1 MIDRSSRR
9 RFGQNYLTD
18 KSVIYQIVDKINPGK
33 EDSFIEIGPGQG
45 AITGSIKNSSQ
56 NLTLIE
62 FDKENIAYLKSS
74 LGDGIKIYEEDVLK
88 IDLSFIKNNDRVI
101 GNLPYNIASQ
111 IILRFLELNTKI
123 FDMHFMVQKE
133 MAEVLTSS
141 PGNKSWNKFAVKVA
155 FFYETEILLD
165 ISPEA
170 FDIKPKVD
178 SSLVRFKPINSQAFE
193 IKKLFQIIDLSF
205 QSKRKTIFNNLK
217 KHNINWEKLKFD
229 KNLRAEQLSLEDF
242 LEIYSSKSLKDQDY
256 LNKYVLKV
264 HGAMKTGLLH
274 SKILTTIR
282 DPRDVCASFK
292 EFMKSD
298 FESALT
304 AAKGMIK
311 LVKIQNMLVIIP
323 LVSHCIQV

>member
-62 FDKENIAYLKSS
+62 IDKENIAYLKSS

-141 PGNKSWNKFAVKVA
+141 PGNKTWNKFAVKVA

-242 LEIYSSKSLKDQDY
+242 LEIYK
-256 LNKYVLKV
+256 N
-264 HGAMKTGLLH
+264 A
-274 SKILTTIR
+274 
-282 DPRDVCASFK
+282 
-292 EFMKSD
+292 
-298 FESALT
+298 
-304 AAKGMIK
+304 
-311 LVKIQNMLVIIP
+311 
-323 LVSHCIQV
+323 

>member
-45 AITGSIKNSSQ
+45 AITGSIKNRSK

-62 FDKENIAYLKSS
+62 IDKENIAYLKSS
-74 LGDGIKIYEEDVLK
+74 LGDGIKIFEEDVLK

-155 FFYETEILLD
+155 FFYETEILMD

-170 FDIKPKVD
+170 FDIKPKVN

-242 LEIYSSKSLKDQDY
+242 LEIYK
-256 LNKYVLKV
+256 N
-264 HGAMKTGLLH
+264 A
-274 SKILTTIR
+274 
-282 DPRDVCASFK
+282 
-292 EFMKSD
+292 
-298 FESALT
+298 
-304 AAKGMIK
+304 
-311 LVKIQNMLVIIP
+311 
-323 LVSHCIQV
+323 

>member
-62 FDKENIAYLKSS
+62 IDKENIAYLKSS
-74 LGDGIKIYEEDVLK
+74 LGNEIKIFEEDVLK

-242 LEIYSSKSLKDQDY
+242 LEIYK
-256 LNKYVLKV
+256 N
-264 HGAMKTGLLH
+264 A
-274 SKILTTIR
+274 
-282 DPRDVCASFK
+282 
-292 EFMKSD
+292 
-298 FESALT
+298 
-304 AAKGMIK
+304 
-311 LVKIQNMLVIIP
+311 
-323 LVSHCIQV
+323 

>member
-9 RFGQNYLTD
+9 RFGQNYLRD
-18 KSVIYQIVDKINPGK
+18 KSVIYQIVDKINPRK

-45 AITGSIKNSSQ
+45 AITGGIKNNSK

-62 FDKENIAYLKSS
+62 VDKENVAYLKNS
-74 LGDGIKIYEEDVLK
+74 LGNEVQIFEEDVLK
-88 IDLSFIKNNDRVI
+88 IDLSFIEDNDRII

-111 IILRFLELNTKI
+111 IILRFLELNKKI
-123 FDMHFMVQKE
+123 SDMHFMVQKE

-155 FFYETEILLD
+155 FFYETEILMD

-170 FDIKPKVD
+170 FDIKPKVN

-217 KHNINWEKLKFD
+217 NHNINWEKLKFD
-229 KNLRAEQLSLEDF
+229 KNLRAEQLSLENF
-242 LEIYSSKSLKDQDY
+242 LEIYK
-256 LNKYVLKV
+256 N
-264 HGAMKTGLLH
+264 A
-274 SKILTTIR
+274 
-282 DPRDVCASFK
+282 
-292 EFMKSD
+292 
-298 FESALT
+298 
-304 AAKGMIK
+304 
-311 LVKIQNMLVIIP
+311 
-323 LVSHCIQV
+323 

>member
-9 RFGQNYLTD
+9 RFGQNYLSD
-18 KSVIYQIVDKINPGK
+18 KSVIYQIVDKINPAK

-45 AITGSIKNSSQ
+45 AITEGIKNNSK

-62 FDKENIAYLKSS
+62 IDRKNVAYLKNS
-74 LGDGIKIYEEDVLK
+74 LGNEIEIFEEDVLK
-88 IDLSFIKNNDRVI
+88 IDLSFIKNNDRIV

-111 IILRFLELNTKI
+111 IILRFLELNEKI
-123 FDMHFMVQKE
+123 SDMHFMVQKE

-155 FFYETEILLD
+155 FFYETEILMD

-242 LEIYSSKSLKDQDY
+242 LEIYK
-256 LNKYVLKV
+256 N
-264 HGAMKTGLLH
+264 A
-274 SKILTTIR
+274 
-282 DPRDVCASFK
+282 
-292 EFMKSD
+292 
-298 FESALT
+298 
-304 AAKGMIK
+304 
-311 LVKIQNMLVIIP
+311 
-323 LVSHCIQV
+323 

>member
-45 AITGSIKNSSQ
+45 AITGTIKNSSQ
-56 NLTLIE
+56 NLTLVEI
-62 FDKENIAYLKSS
+62 DKENIAYLKSS
-74 LGDGIKIYEEDVLK
+74 LGNEIKIFEEDVLK
-88 IDLSFIKNNDRVI
+88 VDLSFIKNNDRVI

-155 FFYETEILLD
+155 FFYETEILMD

-242 LEIYSSKSLKDQDY
+242 LEIYK
-256 LNKYVLKV
+256 N
-264 HGAMKTGLLH
+264 A
-274 SKILTTIR
+274 
-282 DPRDVCASFK
+282 
-292 EFMKSD
+292 
-298 FESALT
+298 
-304 AAKGMIK
+304 
-311 LVKIQNMLVIIP
+311 
-323 LVSHCIQV
+323 

>member
-45 AITGSIKNSSQ
+45 AITGSIKNSSK

-62 FDKENIAYLKSS
+62 IDKENIAYLKSS
-74 LGDGIKIYEEDVLK
+74 LGNEIKIFEEDVLK
-88 IDLSFIKNNDRVI
+88 VDLSFIKNNDRVI

-155 FFYETEILLD
+155 FFYETEILLG

-178 SSLVRFKPINSQAFE
+178 SCLVRFKPINCQAFE

-242 LEIYSSKSLKDQDY
+242 LEIYK
-256 LNKYVLKV
+256 N
-264 HGAMKTGLLH
+264 A
-274 SKILTTIR
+274 
-282 DPRDVCASFK
+282 
-292 EFMKSD
+292 
-298 FESALT
+298 
-304 AAKGMIK
+304 
-311 LVKIQNMLVIIP
+311 
-323 LVSHCIQV
+323 

>member
-45 AITGSIKNSSQ
+45 AITGSIKNSSK

-62 FDKENIAYLKSS
+62 IDKENIAYLKSS
-74 LGDGIKIYEEDVLK
+74 LGNEIKIFEEDVLK
-88 IDLSFIKNNDRVI
+88 VDLSFIKNNDRVI

-217 KHNINWEKLKFD
+217 KHKINWEKLKFD

-242 LEIYSSKSLKDQDY
+242 LEIYK
-256 LNKYVLKV
+256 N
-264 HGAMKTGLLH
+264 A
-274 SKILTTIR
+274 
-282 DPRDVCASFK
+282 
-292 EFMKSD
+292 
-298 FESALT
+298 
-304 AAKGMIK
+304 
-311 LVKIQNMLVIIP
+311 
-323 LVSHCIQV
+323 

>member
-62 FDKENIAYLKSS
+62 IDKENIAYLKSS
-74 LGDGIKIYEEDVLK
+74 LGDGIKIFEEDVLK

-217 KHNINWEKLKFD
+217 NHNINWEKLKFD

-242 LEIYSSKSLKDQDY
+242 LEIYK
-256 LNKYVLKV
+256 N
-264 HGAMKTGLLH
+264 A
-274 SKILTTIR
+274 
-282 DPRDVCASFK
+282 
-292 EFMKSD
+292 
-298 FESALT
+298 
-304 AAKGMIK
+304 
-311 LVKIQNMLVIIP
+311 
-323 LVSHCIQV
+323 

>member
-9 RFGQNYLTD
+9 RFGQNYLRD
-18 KSVIYQIVDKINPGK
+18 KSVIYQIVDKINPRK

-45 AITGSIKNSSQ
+45 AITGGIKNNSK

-62 FDKENIAYLKSS
+62 IDKENVAYLKNS
-74 LGDGIKIYEEDVLK
+74 LGNEVQIFEEDILK
-88 IDLSFIKNNDRVI
+88 IDLSFIENNDRII

-111 IILRFLELNTKI
+111 IILRFLELNKKI
-123 FDMHFMVQKE
+123 SDMHFMVQKE

-155 FFYETEILLD
+155 FFYETEILMD

-178 SSLVRFKPINSQAFE
+178 SSLVRFKPINSEAFE

-217 KHNINWEKLKFD
+217 NHNINWEKLKFD

-242 LEIYSSKSLKDQDY
+242 LEIYK
-256 LNKYVLKV
+256 N
-264 HGAMKTGLLH
+264 A
-274 SKILTTIR
+274 
-282 DPRDVCASFK
+282 
-292 EFMKSD
+292 
-298 FESALT
+298 
-304 AAKGMIK
+304 
-311 LVKIQNMLVIIP
+311 
-323 LVSHCIQV
+323 

>member
-1 MIDRSSRR
+1 MVNRSSRR

-18 KSVIYQIVDKINPGK
+18 KSVIYQIVDKINPRK

-45 AITGSIKNSSQ
+45 AITRDIKNNSK

-62 FDKENIAYLKSS
+62 IDKENVAYLKNS
-74 LGDGIKIYEEDVLK
+74 LGNEIEIFEEDILK
-88 IDLSFIKNNDRVI
+88 IDLSFIKNNDRIV

-111 IILRFLELNTKI
+111 IILRFLELNKKI
-123 FDMHFMVQKE
+123 SDMHFMVQKE

-155 FFYETEILLD
+155 FFYETEILMD

-170 FDIKPKVD
+170 FDIKPKVN

-217 KHNINWEKLKFD
+217 KHNINWEELKFD
-229 KNLRAEQLSLEDF
+229 KNLRAEQLSLENF
-242 LEIYSSKSLKDQDY
+242 LEIYK
-256 LNKYVLKV
+256 N
-264 HGAMKTGLLH
+264 A
-274 SKILTTIR
+274 
-282 DPRDVCASFK
+282 
-292 EFMKSD
+292 
-298 FESALT
+298 
-304 AAKGMIK
+304 
-311 LVKIQNMLVIIP
+311 
-323 LVSHCIQV
+323 

>member
-9 RFGQNYLTD
+9 RFGQNYLKD
-18 KSVIYQIVDKINPGK
+18 KSVIYQIVDKIDPRK

-45 AITGSIKNSSQ
+45 AITGAIKNNSK
-56 NLTLIE
+56 NLALVEI
-62 FDKENIAYLKSS
+62 DKENVAYLKNS
-74 LGDGIKIYEEDVLK
+74 LGNEIKIFEEDVLK
-88 IDLSFIKNNDRVI
+88 IDLGFIKNNDRIV

-111 IILRFLELNTKI
+111 IILRFLELNKKI

-155 FFYETEILLD
+155 FFYETEILMD

-193 IKKLFQIIDLSF
+193 IKKLFQIIDFCF

-217 KHNINWEKLKFD
+217 KHNINWENLKFD

-242 LEIYSSKSLKDQDY
+242 LEIYK
-256 LNKYVLKV
+256 N
-264 HGAMKTGLLH
+264 A
-274 SKILTTIR
+274 
-282 DPRDVCASFK
+282 
-292 EFMKSD
+292 
-298 FESALT
+298 
-304 AAKGMIK
+304 
-311 LVKIQNMLVIIP
+311 
-323 LVSHCIQV
+323 

>member
-9 RFGQNYLTD
+9 RFGQNYLRD
-18 KSVIYQIVDKINPGK
+18 KSVIYQIVDKINPRK

-45 AITGSIKNSSQ
+45 AITGGIKNNSK

-62 FDKENIAYLKSS
+62 IDKENVSYLKNS
-74 LGDGIKIYEEDVLK
+74 LGNEIEIFEEDVLK
-88 IDLSFIKNNDRVI
+88 IDLSFIKNNDRIV
-101 GNLPYNIASQ
+101 GNLPYNVASQ
-111 IILRFLELNTKI
+111 IILRFLELNKKI
-123 FDMHFMVQKE
+123 SDMHFMVQKE

-155 FFYETEILLD
+155 FFYETEILMD

-193 IKKLFQIIDLSF
+193 IQKLFQIIDLSF

-217 KHNINWEKLKFD
+217 NHNINWEKLKFD

-242 LEIYSSKSLKDQDY
+242 LEIYK
-256 LNKYVLKV
+256 N
-264 HGAMKTGLLH
+264 A
-274 SKILTTIR
+274 
-282 DPRDVCASFK
+282 
-292 EFMKSD
+292 
-298 FESALT
+298 
-304 AAKGMIK
+304 
-311 LVKIQNMLVIIP
+311 
-323 LVSHCIQV
+323 

>member
-9 RFGQNYLTD
+9 RFGQNYLKD
-18 KSVIYQIVDKINPGK
+18 KSVIYQIVDKIDPRK

-45 AITGSIKNSSQ
+45 AITGAIKNNSK
-56 NLTLIE
+56 NLALVEI
-62 FDKENIAYLKSS
+62 DKENVAYLKNS
-74 LGDGIKIYEEDVLK
+74 LGNEIKIFEEDVLK
-88 IDLSFIKNNDRVI
+88 IDLGFIKNNDRII

-111 IILRFLELNTKI
+111 IILRFLELNKKI

-155 FFYETEILLD
+155 FFYETEILMD

-170 FDIKPKVD
+170 FDIKPNVD

-242 LEIYSSKSLKDQDY
+242 LEIYK
-256 LNKYVLKV
+256 N
-264 HGAMKTGLLH
+264 A
-274 SKILTTIR
+274 
-282 DPRDVCASFK
+282 
-292 EFMKSD
+292 
-298 FESALT
+298 
-304 AAKGMIK
+304 
-311 LVKIQNMLVIIP
+311 
-323 LVSHCIQV
+323 

>member
-9 RFGQNYLTD
+9 RFGQNYLRD
-18 KSVIYQIVDKINPGK
+18 KSVIYQIVDKINPRK

-45 AITGSIKNSSQ
+45 AITGGIKNNSK

-62 FDKENIAYLKSS
+62 VDKENVAYLKNS
-74 LGDGIKIYEEDVLK
+74 LGNEVQIFEEDVLK
-88 IDLSFIKNNDRVI
+88 IDLSFIKNNDRIV

-111 IILRFLELNTKI
+111 IILRFLELNKKI
-123 FDMHFMVQKE
+123 SDMHFMVQKE

-155 FFYETEILLD
+155 FFYETEILMD

-217 KHNINWEKLKFD
+217 NHNINWEKLKFD
-229 KNLRAEQLSLEDF
+229 KNLRAEQLRLEDF
-242 LEIYSSKSLKDQDY
+242 LEIYK
-256 LNKYVLKV
+256 N
-264 HGAMKTGLLH
+264 A
-274 SKILTTIR
+274 
-282 DPRDVCASFK
+282 
-292 EFMKSD
+292 
-298 FESALT
+298 
-304 AAKGMIK
+304 
-311 LVKIQNMLVIIP
+311 
-323 LVSHCIQV
+323 

>member
-62 FDKENIAYLKSS
+62 IDKENIAYLNSS
-74 LGDGIKIYEEDVLK
+74 LGDGIKIFEEDVLK

-242 LEIYSSKSLKDQDY
+242 LEIYK
-256 LNKYVLKV
+256 N
-264 HGAMKTGLLH
+264 A
-274 SKILTTIR
+274 
-282 DPRDVCASFK
+282 
-292 EFMKSD
+292 
-298 FESALT
+298 
-304 AAKGMIK
+304 
-311 LVKIQNMLVIIP
+311 
-323 LVSHCIQV
+323 

>member
-45 AITGSIKNSSQ
+45 AITGSIKNSSK

-62 FDKENIAYLKSS
+62 IDKENIAYLKSS
-74 LGDGIKIYEEDVLK
+74 LGDEIKIFEEDVLK

-242 LEIYSSKSLKDQDY
+242 LEIYK
-256 LNKYVLKV
+256 N
-264 HGAMKTGLLH
+264 A
-274 SKILTTIR
+274 
-282 DPRDVCASFK
+282 
-292 EFMKSD
+292 
-298 FESALT
+298 
-304 AAKGMIK
+304 
-311 LVKIQNMLVIIP
+311 
-323 LVSHCIQV
+323 

>member
-18 KSVIYQIVDKINPGK
+18 KSVIYQIVDKIDPRK

-45 AITGSIKNSSQ
+45 AITGAIKNNSK
-56 NLTLIE
+56 NLALVEI
-62 FDKENIAYLKSS
+62 DKENVAYLKNS
-74 LGDGIKIYEEDVLK
+74 LGNEIKIFEEDVLK
-88 IDLSFIKNNDRVI
+88 IDLGFIKNNDRIV

-111 IILRFLELNTKI
+111 IILRFLELNKKI

-155 FFYETEILLD
+155 FFYETEILMD

-193 IKKLFQIIDLSF
+193 IKKLFQIIDFCF

-217 KHNINWEKLKFD
+217 KHNINWDKLKFD

-242 LEIYSSKSLKDQDY
+242 LEIYK
-256 LNKYVLKV
+256 N
-264 HGAMKTGLLH
+264 A
-274 SKILTTIR
+274 
-282 DPRDVCASFK
+282 
-292 EFMKSD
+292 
-298 FESALT
+298 
-304 AAKGMIK
+304 
-311 LVKIQNMLVIIP
+311 
-323 LVSHCIQV
+323 

>member
-1 MIDRSSRR
+1 MNQRNIRR
-9 RFGQNYLTD
+9 KFGQNYLKD

-62 FDKENIAYLKSS
+62 IDKENIAYLKSS
-74 LGDGIKIYEEDVLK
+74 LGDGIKIFEEDVLK
-88 IDLSFIKNNDRVI
+88 IDLSFIKNNDRIV

-111 IILRFLELNTKI
+111 IILRFLELNKKI
-123 FDMHFMVQKE
+123 SDMHFMVQKE

-229 KNLRAEQLSLEDF
+229 KNLRAEQLSLENF
-242 LEIYSSKSLKDQDY
+242 LEIYK
-256 LNKYVLKV
+256 N
-264 HGAMKTGLLH
+264 A
-274 SKILTTIR
+274 
-282 DPRDVCASFK
+282 
-292 EFMKSD
+292 
-298 FESALT
+298 
-304 AAKGMIK
+304 
-311 LVKIQNMLVIIP
+311 
-323 LVSHCIQV
+323 

>member
-9 RFGQNYLTD
+9 RFGQNYLRD

-45 AITGSIKNSSQ
+45 AITGGIKNNSK

-62 FDKENIAYLKSS
+62 IDKENVAYLKNS
-74 LGDGIKIYEEDVLK
+74 LGNEIKIFEEDVLK

-111 IILRFLELNTKI
+111 IIIRFLELNKKI
-123 FDMHFMVQKE
+123 SDMHFMVQKE

-155 FFYETEILLD
+155 FFYETEILMD

-217 KHNINWEKLKFD
+217 NHNINWEKLKFD

-242 LEIYSSKSLKDQDY
+242 LEIYK
-256 LNKYVLKV
+256 N
-264 HGAMKTGLLH
+264 A
-274 SKILTTIR
+274 
-282 DPRDVCASFK
+282 
-292 EFMKSD
+292 
-298 FESALT
+298 
-304 AAKGMIK
+304 
-311 LVKIQNMLVIIP
+311 
-323 LVSHCIQV
+323 

>member
-9 RFGQNYLTD
+9 RFGQNYLRD
-18 KSVIYQIVDKINPGK
+18 KSVIYQIVDKINPRK

-45 AITGSIKNSSQ
+45 AITEGIKNNSK

-62 FDKENIAYLKSS
+62 VDKENVAYLKNS
-74 LGDGIKIYEEDVLK
+74 LGNEVQIFEEDVLK

-111 IILRFLELNTKI
+111 IILRFLELNKKI
-123 FDMHFMVQKE
+123 SDMHFMVQKE

-155 FFYETEILLD
+155 FFYETEILMD

-193 IKKLFQIIDLSF
+193 IQKLFQIIDLSF

-217 KHNINWEKLKFD
+217 NHNINWEKLKFD

-242 LEIYSSKSLKDQDY
+242 LEIYK
-256 LNKYVLKV
+256 N
-264 HGAMKTGLLH
+264 A
-274 SKILTTIR
+274 
-282 DPRDVCASFK
+282 
-292 EFMKSD
+292 
-298 FESALT
+298 
-304 AAKGMIK
+304 
-311 LVKIQNMLVIIP
+311 
-323 LVSHCIQV
+323 

>member
-1 MIDRSSRR
+1 MTDRSSRR
-9 RFGQNYLTD
+9 RFGQNYLKD
-18 KSVIYQIVDKINPGK
+18 KSVIYQIVDKIDPRK

-45 AITGSIKNSSQ
+45 AITGAIKNNSK
-56 NLTLIE
+56 NLALVEI
-62 FDKENIAYLKSS
+62 DKENVAYLKNS
-74 LGDGIKIYEEDVLK
+74 LGNEIKIFEEDVLK
-88 IDLSFIKNNDRVI
+88 IDLGFIKNNDRII

-111 IILRFLELNTKI
+111 IILRFLELNKKI

-155 FFYETEILLD
+155 FFYETEILMD

-170 FDIKPKVD
+170 FDIKPKVN

-242 LEIYSSKSLKDQDY
+242 LEIYK
-256 LNKYVLKV
+256 N
-264 HGAMKTGLLH
+264 A
-274 SKILTTIR
+274 
-282 DPRDVCASFK
+282 
-292 EFMKSD
+292 
-298 FESALT
+298 
-304 AAKGMIK
+304 
-311 LVKIQNMLVIIP
+311 
-323 LVSHCIQV
+323 

>member
-9 RFGQNYLTD
+9 RFGQNYLVD
-18 KSVIYQIVDKINPGK
+18 KSVIYQIIDKINPGM
-33 EDSFIEIGPGQG
+33 EESFIEIGPGQG
-45 AITGSIKNSSQ
+45 AITGGIRNNSK

-62 FDKENIAYLKSS
+62 IDKENVSYLKNS
-74 LGDGIKIYEEDVLK
+74 LGDEIEIFEEDVLK
-88 IDLSFIKNNDRVI
+88 IDLSFIKNNDRIV
-101 GNLPYNIASQ
+101 GNLPYNVASQ
-111 IILRFLELNTKI
+111 IILRFLELNKKI
-123 FDMHFMVQKE
+123 SDMHFMVQKE

-155 FFYETEILLD
+155 FFYETEILMD

-217 KHNINWEKLKFD
+217 NHNINWEKLKFD

-242 LEIYSSKSLKDQDY
+242 LEIYK
-256 LNKYVLKV
+256 NV
-264 HGAMKTGLLH
+264 
-274 SKILTTIR
+274 
-282 DPRDVCASFK
+282 
-292 EFMKSD
+292 
-298 FESALT
+298 
-304 AAKGMIK
+304 
-311 LVKIQNMLVIIP
+311 
-323 LVSHCIQV
+323 

>member
-1 MIDRSSRR
+1 MVDRSSRR

-18 KSVIYQIVDKINPGK
+18 KSVIYQIVDKINPRK

-45 AITGSIKNSSQ
+45 AITRDIKNNSK

-62 FDKENIAYLKSS
+62 IDKENVAYLKNS
-74 LGDGIKIYEEDVLK
+74 LGNEIEIFEEDILK
-88 IDLSFIKNNDRVI
+88 IDLSFIKNNDRIV

-111 IILRFLELNTKI
+111 IILRFLELNKKI
-123 FDMHFMVQKE
+123 SDMHFMVQKE

-155 FFYETEILLD
+155 FFYETEILMD

-170 FDIKPKVD
+170 FDIKPKVN
-178 SSLVRFKPINSQAFE
+178 SSLVRFKPINSQALE

-242 LEIYSSKSLKDQDY
+242 LEIYK
-256 LNKYVLKV
+256 N
-264 HGAMKTGLLH
+264 A
-274 SKILTTIR
+274 
-282 DPRDVCASFK
+282 
-292 EFMKSD
+292 
-298 FESALT
+298 
-304 AAKGMIK
+304 
-311 LVKIQNMLVIIP
+311 
-323 LVSHCIQV
+323 

>member
-18 KSVIYQIVDKINPGK
+18 KSVIYQIVDKIDPRK

-45 AITGSIKNSSQ
+45 AITGAIKNNSK
-56 NLTLIE
+56 NLALVEI
-62 FDKENIAYLKSS
+62 DKENAAYLKNS
-74 LGDGIKIYEEDVLK
+74 LGNEIKIFEEDVLK
-88 IDLSFIKNNDRVI
+88 IDLGFIKNNDRII

-111 IILRFLELNTKI
+111 IILRFLELNKKI

-155 FFYETEILLD
+155 FFYETEILMD

-242 LEIYSSKSLKDQDY
+242 LEIYK
-256 LNKYVLKV
+256 N
-264 HGAMKTGLLH
+264 A
-274 SKILTTIR
+274 
-282 DPRDVCASFK
+282 
-292 EFMKSD
+292 
-298 FESALT
+298 
-304 AAKGMIK
+304 
-311 LVKIQNMLVIIP
+311 
-323 LVSHCIQV
+323 

>member
-62 FDKENIAYLKSS
+62 IDKENIAYLKSS

-170 FDIKPKVD
+170 FDIKPKVN

-217 KHNINWEKLKFD
+217 KYNINWEELKFD

-242 LEIYSSKSLKDQDY
+242 LEIYK
-256 LNKYVLKV
+256 N
-264 HGAMKTGLLH
+264 A
-274 SKILTTIR
+274 
-282 DPRDVCASFK
+282 
-292 EFMKSD
+292 
-298 FESALT
+298 
-304 AAKGMIK
+304 
-311 LVKIQNMLVIIP
+311 
-323 LVSHCIQV
+323 

>member
-45 AITGSIKNSSQ
+45 AITGSVKNSSK

-62 FDKENIAYLKSS
+62 IDKENIAYLKSS
-74 LGDGIKIYEEDVLK
+74 LGDGIKIFEEDVLK

-242 LEIYSSKSLKDQDY
+242 LEIYK
-256 LNKYVLKV
+256 N
-264 HGAMKTGLLH
+264 A
-274 SKILTTIR
+274 
-282 DPRDVCASFK
+282 
-292 EFMKSD
+292 
-298 FESALT
+298 
-304 AAKGMIK
+304 
-311 LVKIQNMLVIIP
+311 
-323 LVSHCIQV
+323 

>member
-9 RFGQNYLTD
+9 RFGQNYLRD
-18 KSVIYQIVDKINPGK
+18 KSVIYQIVDKINPRK

-45 AITGSIKNSSQ
+45 AITGGIKNNSK

-62 FDKENIAYLKSS
+62 IDKENVVYLKNS
-74 LGDGIKIYEEDVLK
+74 LGNEIEIFEEDVLK
-88 IDLSFIKNNDRVI
+88 IDLSFIKNNDRIV

-111 IILRFLELNTKI
+111 IILRFLELNNKI
-123 FDMHFMVQKE
+123 SDMHFMVQKE

-155 FFYETEILLD
+155 FFYETEILMD

-217 KHNINWEKLKFD
+217 NHNINWEKLKFD

-242 LEIYSSKSLKDQDY
+242 LEIYK
-256 LNKYVLKV
+256 N
-264 HGAMKTGLLH
+264 A
-274 SKILTTIR
+274 
-282 DPRDVCASFK
+282 
-292 EFMKSD
+292 
-298 FESALT
+298 
-304 AAKGMIK
+304 
-311 LVKIQNMLVIIP
+311 
-323 LVSHCIQV
+323 

>member
-62 FDKENIAYLKSS
+62 IDKENIAYLKSS
-74 LGDGIKIYEEDVLK
+74 LGDGIKIFEEDVLK

-155 FFYETEILLD
+155 FFYETEILMD

-193 IKKLFQIIDLSF
+193 IQKLFQIIDLSF

-242 LEIYSSKSLKDQDY
+242 LEIYK
-256 LNKYVLKV
+256 N
-264 HGAMKTGLLH
+264 A
-274 SKILTTIR
+274 
-282 DPRDVCASFK
+282 
-292 EFMKSD
+292 
-298 FESALT
+298 
-304 AAKGMIK
+304 
-311 LVKIQNMLVIIP
+311 
-323 LVSHCIQV
+323 